1 MRLQNHGGEETRK
14 EKRKMSNN
22 RGGKRQANS
31 PVGASFKDPRCEARG
46 NQQSNRFDAFGD
58 YESESDGGDW
68 TQVTN
73 GRNNIQSNND
83 EHQQQQQQTTQNIA
97 TTFAQVAAQGP
108 GAAQAQAQASGQIP
122 PGGKK
127 TLERMFRTAPPD
139 GPNRDNIIIEI
150 RQVNGVP
157 FKGSLHYKEAKYG
170 IFNGC
175 LGLDP
180 TLVHGLSFAFSDY
193 PIIKYKLRQQIDID
207 SLRNREFFEFARKY
221 TVNGMEKNDVLAC
234 KIKGIRSDYSND
246 PTSGDS
252 DPDVRWVKIEWCDY
266 AFEEHEILAWLEQF
280 GQPIGH
286 VTEEIYPDSDSDGD
300 PTGNGTFTVKM
311 KLHTPIPQLLPMW
324 GKRIRI
330 YYRGIQKLCS
340 RCFGNH
346 PRKNCR
352 SAKRRWVDYVLDFMG
367 HYTEIPNELYGRWFE
382 VVNNEFGEIIENS
395 TSNTQGEEQREAVQ
409 PDQTAGG
416 QPHNNSNLRQDGPPP
431 QNRPIQLKPAFVSRA
446 RPSNQQTGSRSEEN
460 NRNQSQSRLSY
471 HRQEP
476 RQDNRLTREEEDNLS
491 DYLALGMSISQ
502 AKEAFKKEVEM
513 AELRAR
519 VRENRRN
526 VTRGDVNS
534 TNRTQIGNMS
544 TNRGRGRGGLSFN

>member
-1 MRLQNHGGEETRK
+1 MHLQNHGGEEARK

-73 GRNNIQSNND
+73 GRNNIQSNNE
-83 EHQQQQQQTTQNIA
+83 EHQQQQQTTQNIA

-193 PIIKYKLRQQIDID
+193 PIIKYKLRQQIDIN
-207 SLRNREFFEFARKY
+207 SLRNREFFE
-221 TVNGMEKNDVLAC
+221 
-234 KIKGIRSDYSND
+234 
-246 PTSGDS
+246 
-252 DPDVRWVKIEWCDY
+252 
-266 AFEEHEILAWLEQF
+266 
-280 GQPIGH
+280 
-286 VTEEIYPDSDSDGD
+286 
-300 PTGNGTFTVKM
+300 
-311 KLHTPIPQLLPMW
+311 LHSE
-324 GKRIRI
+324 R
-330 YYRGIQKLCS
+330 
-340 RCFGNH
+340 N
-346 PRKNCR
+346 
-352 SAKRRWVDYVLDFMG
+352 
-367 HYTEIPNELYGRWFE
+367 
-382 VVNNEFGEIIENS
+382 
-395 TSNTQGEEQREAVQ
+395 GEERRPCLQDQRYQ
-409 PDQTAGG
+409 
-416 QPHNNSNLRQDGPPP
+416 
-431 QNRPIQLKPAFVSRA
+431 I
-446 RPSNQQTGSRSEEN
+446 
-460 NRNQSQSRLSY
+460 RL
-471 HRQEP
+471 Q
-476 RQDNRLTREEEDNLS
+476 
-491 DYLALGMSISQ
+491 
-502 AKEAFKKEVEM
+502 
-513 AELRAR
+513 
-519 VRENRRN
+519 
-526 VTRGDVNS
+526 
-534 TNRTQIGNMS
+534 
-544 TNRGRGRGGLSFN
+544 

>member
-1 MRLQNHGGEETRK
+1 
-14 EKRKMSNN
+14 MSN
-22 RGGKRQANS
+22 RGKRLASS
-31 PVGASFKDPRCEARG
+31 PVGASFKDPRREG
-46 NQQSNRFDAFGD
+46 IQQQSGRFDALGD
-58 YESESDGGDW
+58 YESDGGEW
-68 TQVTN
+68 TTVTN
-73 GRNNIQSNND
+73 ERSRP
-83 EHQQQQQQTTQNIA
+83 QTETSSSLSTAN
-97 TTFAQVAAQGP
+97 TPNPTFAEVTSQSAGQSQDSRQTR
-108 GAAQAQAQASGQIP
+108 GARKSLQP
-122 PGGKK
+122 
-127 TLERMFRTAPPD
+127 MFKTAPPD
-139 GPNRDNIIIEI
+139 GPLRDYIVVEI

-170 IFNGC
+170 IFEQC
-175 LGLDP
+175 LKQDP
-180 TLVHGLSFAFSDY
+180 NTIHGLNFAFSDY
-193 PIIKYKLRQQIDID
+193 PIVKYKLKQQINID
-207 SLRNREFFEFARKY
+207 DLRPVEYFEYHRSYK
-221 TVNGMEKNDVLAC
+221 VNGNEKTDILQC
-234 KIKGIRSDYSND
+234 KIKGIRSDYSD
-246 PTSGDS
+246 QMDRS
-252 DPDVRWVKIEWCDY
+252 DEDTDQNVRWVKIEWCDW
-266 AFEEHEILAWLEQF
+266 AIEEHEILAWLEQF
-280 GQPIGH
+280 GETIGH
-286 VTEEIYPDSDSDGD
+286 ITEDIYPDSDSDGD

-395 TSNTQGEEQREAVQ
+395 TSNTQGEEQREAAQ

-416 QPHNNSNLRQDGPPP
+416 QPHNNSNQRQDGPPP

-446 RPSNQQTGSRSEEN
+446 RPSNQQTGSRSDEN
-460 NRNQSQSRLSY
+460 YRNQSHSRSSY
-471 HRQEP
+471 QRQEP

-491 DYLALGMSISQ
+491 DYLALGMSISE